1 MPSEL
6 KEPLLTATW
15 EQRLEAIAKGGGK
28 KEDFIGDMKTYASE
42 LVRTVA
48 ASDAVYKHDNVTRT
62 PCPVCGK
69 YMLEVKGKKGKMLVC
84 QDRTC
89 GYRESLSVVTG
100 ARCPECHK
108 TMELRGKDD
117 KKIFVCSCGFKQKY
131 DVFTAKRKENASA
144 ANKHYVS
151 HFLQNQN
158 KTEPKGDSA
167 FAEALKKALAEGGK
181 KKK

>member
-1 MPSEL
+1 
-6 KEPLLTATW
+6 
-15 EQRLEAIAKGGGK
+15 
-28 KEDFIGDMKTYASE
+28 MKTYASE

>member
-1 MPSEL
+1 M
-6 KEPLLTATW
+6 
-15 EQRLEAIAKGGGK
+15 EAIAHGNGK
-28 KEDFIGDMKTYASE
+28 KDEFIGEMKQYAAE

-84 QDRTC
+84 PDRTC
-89 GYRESLSVVTG
+89 GYRENLSVITG

-117 KKIFVCSCGFKQKY
+117 KRIFVCSCGFKQKY
-131 DVFTAKRKENASA
+131 DVFTAKRKENASS

-158 KTEPKGDSA
+158 KAEPKGESA
-167 FAEALKKALAEGGK
+167 FAEALKKALSESGKDTSKAGKGGK
-181 KKK
+181 GKK

>member
-1 MPSEL
+1 
-6 KEPLLTATW
+6 
-15 EQRLEAIAKGGGK
+15 
-28 KEDFIGDMKTYASE
+28 
-42 LVRTVA
+42 
-48 ASDAVYKHDNVTRT
+48 
-62 PCPVCGK
+62 
-69 YMLEVKGKKGKMLVC
+69 MLEVKGKKGKLLVC
-84 QDRTC
+84 QDRSC

-117 KKIFVCSCGFKQKY
+117 KKICVCSCGFKQKY

>member
-1 MPSEL
+1 M
-6 KEPLLTATW
+6 
-15 EQRLEAIAKGGGK
+15 
-28 KEDFIGDMKTYASE
+28 
-42 LVRTVA
+42 RTVA

-117 KKIFVCSCGFKQKY
+117 KRIFVCSCGFKQKY

-144 ANKHYVS
+144 APTSTTFRTFCRIRTSPNPRATAP
-151 HFLQNQN
+151 L
-158 KTEPKGDSA
+158 PKRSKRRLPR
-167 FAEALKKALAEGGK
+167 AEIPERVQKERVKNNGAYGK
-181 KKK
+181 MAVVGH